1 MRKVKSVPTDLRCPD
16 CGAEL
21 VVRWGKNGEFLGCSA
36 YPKCGFTGDFSRDAR
51 GRIALQVEGGAL
63 GPAPAGEGEAPVTRP
78 QTTATG
84 LTCPKCGKELVV
96 RRGRMGEFL
105 GCSGYPKC
113 KFTQNFT
120 RDAQGRP
127 VPLDKEAE
135 TAAFPCPREG
145 CSGGLVK
152 RRSRR
157 GIFYGCNNYPKC
169 DFTLNQ
175 PPLEGP
181 CPQCAF
187 PWLMK
192 KGKKVLCPKDECD
205 YQQAAVAEG

>member
-1 MRKVKSVPTDLRCPD
+1 
-16 CGAEL
+16 
-21 VVRWGKNGEFLGCSA
+21 
-36 YPKCGFTGDFSRDAR
+36 
-51 GRIALQVEGGAL
+51 
-63 GPAPAGEGEAPVTRP
+63 
-78 QTTATG
+78 
-84 LTCPKCGKELVV
+84 
-96 RRGRMGEFL
+96 MGEFL

-120 RDAQGRP
+120 RDAQGNP

-135 TAAFPCPREG
+135 TAAYPCPREG
-145 CSGGLVK
+145 CTGGLLK

-157 GIFYGCNNYPKC
+157 GFFYGCSNYPKC

-175 PPLEGP
+175 APLEGP

-192 KGKKVLCPKDECD
+192 KGKKVLCPKDECG
-205 YQQAAVAEG
+205 YQAAAVAEG